1 MASIQLAAVGSADIF
16 LTGSPQVT
24 HFRSLYKR
32 HVQFAQESIE
42 NVFQGPADFGTRS
55 TITLQKAGDLAGAT
69 WLQVQLPDLSLYTV
83 FTPQASQTT
92 AATIRQAYHGSKFA
106 ANVVVYPPTT
116 GGTWTYATATLAN
129 SATVASSS
137 APTVNSVWASSANT
151 ANVSL
156 TAPSSADTANIA
168 HYVAQVVYGSSSG
181 FVAGSSFTGNPSTQ
195 NITMGNSNYTLTAG
209 NTYGAQVW
217 GVYGNSALTTKS
229 DTIYWSAAVANT
241 SNSLTNV
248 QLTGL
253 PWGGN
258 TTAWSAT
265 AVSSTD
271 TANSSAGTSQIV
283 QNVKWTNNIGTAL
296 LSALEFEIGGTRIER
311 HTSPWYDV
319 RQQLTETAEKKV
331 GMDSMLLNY
340 DSSYDIWDFSNS
352 SSAAALLFI
361 PVRFVWN
368 RYPSMS
374 LPLVALQYHDVRI
387 NFEFANYLAC
397 INSSQSIT
405 SLTPTPSLSSI
416 RCFVDYFMLE
426 QSERVR
432 FASNPAEYLV
442 ENIQY
447 QGAEQLL
454 GSDSPSGVVL
464 NRKITLNFTQPVKE
478 LMWVYQTYANYQQN
492 PYTGNKWF
500 DYDVLG
506 SPDLEPFTAAQLYFN
521 GHARFAAR
529 PGQYFRQVVPYQTHT
544 RVPNKK
550 VYVWSAALNPE
561 DALMPSGAFNASRL
575 DNIQLDLTIDPSV
588 LTGQILVWANTL
600 NVLRIASGMGGLVF
614 ASG

>member
-1 MASIQLAAVGSADIF
+1 M
-16 LTGSPQVT
+16 T

-69 WLQVQLPDLSLYTV
+69 WLQVQLPDLSMFSA
-83 FTPQASQTT
+83 FTPQAAQPT
-92 AATIRQAYHGSKFA
+92 AATIRQAYHSDKTA
-106 ANVVVYPPTT
+106 ANVVVAPPTT
-116 GGTWTYATATLAN
+116 GGLWSYATVMLSNAATVVDPLGP
-129 SATVASSS
+129 SATSI
-137 APTVNSVWASSANT
+137 WASST
-151 ANVSL
+151 
-156 TAPSSADTANIA
+156 TTANIA
-168 HYVAQVVYGSSSG
+168 FAAPTAADLANISSYVAQVVSG
-181 FVAGSSFTGNPSTQ
+181 TGAGFTPGKSFTGNVPG
-195 NITMGNSNYTLTAG
+195 ITVGNSNINFTAG

-217 GVYGNSALTTKS
+217 GVYANSTLTHTS
-229 DTIYWSAAVANT
+229 DTVYWSTAVSNS

-248 QLTGL
+248 QLSGFPFAGPTTSWLSTG
-253 PWGGN
+253 
-258 TTAWSAT
+258 
-265 AVSSTD
+265 VSSTN
-271 TANSSAGTSQIV
+271 AAHSLVGTSQLV
-283 QNVKWTNNIGTAL
+283 QNIKWANNIGTAL
-296 LSALEFEIGGTRIER
+296 LGAIEFEIGGTRIER

-319 RQQLTETAEKKV
+319 RQQLTETSEKKA

-352 SSAAALLFI
+352 SAAPALLFI

-387 NFEFANYLAC
+387 NFEFNPYLAC
-397 INSSQSIT
+397 IKSSRAVT
-405 SLTPTPSLSSI
+405 SLTPTPSLTSI
-416 RCFVDYFMLE
+416 QCYVDYFMLE

-442 ENIQY
+442 ENIQF

-454 GSDSPSGVVL
+454 GKDSPSGVVL
-464 NRKITLNFTQPVKE
+464 NRKLTLNFTQPVKE
-478 LMWVYQTYANYQQN
+478 LIWVYQTYTNYQQD
-492 PYTGNKWF
+492 PFIGNNWF
-500 DYDVLG
+500 DYDVAG
-506 SPDLEPFTAAQLYFN
+506 SPNLEPFKAAQLYFN
-521 GHARFAAR
+521 GHARFSAR

-561 DALMPSGAFNASRL
+561 DALMPSGSFNASRL